1 MEMLEKRQ
9 QSELKLIKEQSR
21 QDIDALQKQIEIVND
36 SGMKVQKDLETQME
50 GAIERER
57 ETDKALQAMKLLSDQ
72 KEANFHAS
80 VKAMNEEIQE
90 TRGATQRSFEE
101 LFKQINL
108 NAKTEGQTIHVL
120 NNTIQLL
127 DEHRKDAAAMRDE
140 IRDLRD
146 QLGKAQNPGFF
157 SWVIRTLF

>member
-21 QDIDALQKQIEIVND
+21 QDN
-36 SGMKVQKDLETQME
+36 
-50 GAIERER
+50 
-57 ETDKALQAMKLLSDQ
+57 KALQAMKLLSDQ

-127 DEHRKDAAAMRDE
+127 EEHRKDAAAMRDE
-140 IRDLRD
+140 IQDLRD
-146 QLGKAQNPGFF
+146 QLGKAQNPGYI
-157 SWVIRTLF
+157 SWFIRKIF